1 MIKGNLYILGAGGLA
16 REIYSYLK
24 ESNYIYDGYTFSGFL
39 DDNVNALMEYNYS
52 HKIVDELFTS
62 KLNDNDVV
70 IIGVASPNI
79 KEKLFEYYKDES
91 CSIITFYHTSSKVG
105 LNSTVGIGSV
115 IGPYSVIT
123 SDVKVGNC
131 CTINALSTIGH
142 DASLGDYCTL
152 SGHCD
157 VTGFVSLGN
166 KVFMGS
172 SAAIIPS
179 KRISDNVIIG
189 AGSVVIS
196 NLKSGITVF
205 GNPAKKIR

>member
-1 MIKGNLYILGAGGLA
+1 MMIKGNLYILGAGGLA
-16 REIYSYLK
+16 REIYSYIQD
-24 ESNYIYDGYTFSGFL
+24 SNNIYNDYIFSGFL
-39 DDNVNALMEYNYS
+39 DDNLNALVGYDIPY
-52 HKIVDELFTS
+52 KVVDGLFTS
-62 KLNDNDVV
+62 NLKDNDVL
-70 IIGVASPNI
+70 IIGIASPNI
-79 KEKLFEYYKDES
+79 KEKLFEYYTN
-91 CSIITFYHTSSKVG
+91 IITYYHPTSNIGFNSKIG
-105 LNSTVGIGSV
+105 LGSV

-123 SDVKVGNC
+123 SDVTIGNC

-172 SAAIIPS
+172 SAVIIPS
-179 KRISDNVIIG
+179 RIIGDDVIIG
-189 AGSVVIS
+189 TGSIVIS
-196 NLKSGITVF
+196 NLKPGVTVF